1 MGVAKD
7 KQRICKGGVLGL
19 RWRGG
24 MRKLVAV
31 IQAVWPGVESPG
43 NQTSGDMVMK
53 KWMLVLAVGALV
65 PVSSWAAMQGT
76 DGGQ

>member
-1 MGVAKD
+1 
-7 KQRICKGGVLGL
+7 L

-65 PVSSWAAMQGT
+65 PVSS
-76 DGGQ
+76 